1 MCLVTTGSAG
11 AFSGAGVRPVHDEM
25 TRLTSSTRVID
36 DMRDILRS
44 TSYQRDVPELEA
56 LGIRAS
62 KIRGRELAR
71 FSLGLCIQ
79 EAFIMTKTT
88 LLALGAALAIAPT
101 QLPSTSYTNRL
112 TAPAWAEEHAD
123 DARPSVLDQ
132 GNSSGDLRITQNIRK
147 ALVGDEAL
155 STDAK
160 NVKVITID
168 QVVTLRGEVETAK
181 ERETIVALA
190 TATPGVKRVEDQLE
204 IDPDTD

>member
-1 MCLVTTGSAG
+1 M
-11 AFSGAGVRPVHDEM
+11 
-25 TRLTSSTRVID
+25 
-36 DMRDILRS
+36 
-44 TSYQRDVPELEA
+44 
-56 LGIRAS
+56 
-62 KIRGRELAR
+62 
-71 FSLGLCIQ
+71 
-79 EAFIMTKTT
+79 MTKTT

-112 TAPAWAEEHAD
+112 AAPAWAEDHDTDVDVDVDA

-147 ALVGDEAL
+147 ALVDDEAL

-181 ERETIVALA
+181 ERETIVSVA
-190 TATPGVKRVEDQLE
+190 TATPGVKRVEDQLQIE
-204 IDPDTD
+204 QDND